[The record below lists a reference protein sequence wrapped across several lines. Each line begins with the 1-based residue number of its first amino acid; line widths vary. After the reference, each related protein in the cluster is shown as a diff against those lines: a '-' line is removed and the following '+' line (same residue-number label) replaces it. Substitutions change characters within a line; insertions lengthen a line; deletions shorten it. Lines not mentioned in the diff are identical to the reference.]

1 MLLTGIFQAKKL
13 TKRVKDNKVYRTLWI
28 KDEDDDDL
36 QVSFTEDL
44 LGQLKKD
51 GVYKGIFDFSQYQ
64 KYEGYGVDDRIKL
77 VAVEE
82 LKQEWKVSGSW
93 EI

>member
-1 MLLTGIFQAKKL
+1 MLLQGKFQAKKL

-28 KDEDDDDL
+28 KDEFDADL

-44 LGQLKKD
+44 LSQIKKD
-51 GVYKGIFDFSQYQ
+51 GVYMGVFDFSQYQ
-64 KYEGYGVDDRIKL
+64 KYQGYGVEDAIKL
-77 VAVEE
+77 VGVQE
-82 LKQEWKVSGSW
+82 LKEEWTVSGAW